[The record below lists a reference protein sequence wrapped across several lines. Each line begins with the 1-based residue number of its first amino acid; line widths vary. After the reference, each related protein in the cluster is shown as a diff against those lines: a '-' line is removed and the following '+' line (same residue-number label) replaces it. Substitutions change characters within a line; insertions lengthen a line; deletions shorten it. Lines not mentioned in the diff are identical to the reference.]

1 MFRSVEQKAKVVA
14 PDTSNPF
21 REVAI
26 RLTQILSA
34 AGQLIGWLHVEEYPT
49 FIHYI

>member
-14 PDTSNPF
+14 HDTSSPL

-34 AGQLIGWLHVEEYPT
+34 LGQLNGWLHTEESL
-49 FIHYI
+49 FCV